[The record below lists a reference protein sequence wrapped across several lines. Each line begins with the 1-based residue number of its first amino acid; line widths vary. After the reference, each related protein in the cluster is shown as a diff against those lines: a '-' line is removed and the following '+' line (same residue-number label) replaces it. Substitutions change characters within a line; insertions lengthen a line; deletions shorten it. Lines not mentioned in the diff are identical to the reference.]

1 MSFCVSTSPSRVTT
15 HKPVSAHHVHGHVRR
30 LVAGFHSS
38 TLRLRKS
45 SLVKAAS
52 SPRESEGTSS
62 SSSSPKSSLEDFTP
76 SVPEP
81 TAERKK
87 RRVVILGSAGGVGKL
102 CADQLNA
109 SGEWTVRAAIRP
121 NSDKPTPTGADEVV
135 TCDVYE
141 YETLPPALKDCD
153 ACIIAVGT
161 TNFMD
166 PLGPFKNE
174 YQGTKNVIAAA
185 KQQGVTNVVLV
196 TSMGV
201 EDILYPLNLAWGVL
215 FWKKLAEE
223 ELQRSGLR
231 HVIVRPGGLSNDA
244 VSGAVVFKR
253 RGSTPGGRVSR
264 ANVARV
270 VIEALTCENADNK
283 IVEVVQEEGATE
295 KPLSDLFESI
305 V

>member
-1 MSFCVSTSPSRVTT
+1 MS
-15 HKPVSAHHVHGHVRR
+15 HVRGVR
-30 LVAGFHSS
+30 RRLIQVPPLVAAGVPGFGWVS
-38 TLRLRKS
+38 LRKS

-52 SPRESEGTSS
+52 SESEGTSP
-62 SSSSPKSSLEDFTP
+62 SSSSPKAETEDFTP
-76 SVPEP
+76 SEP
-81 TAERKK
+81 TAEKK
-87 RRVVILGSAGGVGKL
+87 HRVVILGSAGGVGKL

-305 V
+305 VQSVSRMLCLHLRFYC